1 MKKINTYSEFL
12 ILERYDR
19 NIKSVLI
26 DMGITDKDELRKQI
40 HLAKNGNLGNYLIM
54 NGDKFTYG
62 MLNAIFKDAIEAKKR
77 ANIKMGIYN
86 ILPSIVPLALVP
98 FFPTLAI
105 IGSIFGASR
114 IFHKIFDPIFDY
126 INPQSKYADFL
137 KKMIDFY
144 MKIPEGE
151 IPVKDRFNRAFVVS
165 DKLVEA
171 IKPDILNDFS
181 TLLSSKMEQ
190 MDPNEQVPNHFIEN
204 ELKSYLNNKFNVYPQ
219 IPLRQSELSIDSNDI
234 ENKQDEIEY
243 I

>member
-1 MKKINTYSEFL
+1 
-12 ILERYDR
+12 
-19 NIKSVLI
+19 
-26 DMGITDKDELRKQI
+26 
-40 HLAKNGNLGNYLIM
+40 
-54 NGDKFTYG
+54 
-62 MLNAIFKDAIEAKKR
+62 
-77 ANIKMGIYN
+77 
-86 ILPSIVPLALVP
+86 
-98 FFPTLAI
+98 
-105 IGSIFGASR
+105 
-114 IFHKIFDPIFDY
+114 
-126 INPQSKYADFL
+126 
-137 KKMIDFY
+137 

-171 IKPDILNDFS
+171 IKPDVLNNFS
-181 TLLSSKMEQ
+181 TFLSIKMEQ